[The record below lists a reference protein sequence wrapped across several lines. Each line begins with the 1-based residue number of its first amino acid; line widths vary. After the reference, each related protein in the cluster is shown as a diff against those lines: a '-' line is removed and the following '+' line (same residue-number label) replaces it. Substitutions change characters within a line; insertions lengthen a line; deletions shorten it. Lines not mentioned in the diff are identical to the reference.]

1 MAYLQRR
8 NIPRKQRLC
17 SVCFQAC
24 SFSYIFC
31 DHCSQWVHTNCDGIE
46 DEKVKEF
53 ERLPPDF
60 PYICRKCRCDDEG
73 HLDYGRALQR
83 LHKVDLLPVGECDRR
98 SICRTE
104 SVNIS
109 SVPALPRPDNFFAP
123 IYYSLDFAVQTQLC
137 RI

>member
-1 MAYLQRR
+1 MKCFQSFFFSPLLLSFLGVTEEVLHLCFRNFTGCMAYLQRR

-83 LHKVDLLPVGECDRR
+83 LHKVDLSPVDEC
-98 SICRTE
+98 
-104 SVNIS
+104 VG
-109 SVPALPRPDNFFAP
+109 
-123 IYYSLDFAVQTQLC
+123 
-137 RI
+137 

>member
-109 SVPALPRPDNFFAP
+109 SVPALPRPDHFLAP
-123 IYYSLDFAVQTQLC
+123 IYYSLDFAVQTWLC
-137 RI
+137 